1 MDTALTEFQSHI
13 EEIAKKAGTEAA
25 RAAIEEFKSTQK
37 QERRRH
43 LVDVKQLSRE
53 TGLSPATLI
62 RHRNSGVIEGYR
74 IGGRV
79 FYDLDQVLSEMQSTR
94 KV

>member
-1 MDTALTEFQSHI
+1 MDTALTEFSSHI

-25 RAAIEEFKSTQK
+25 REVLEKFKATQK
-37 QERRRH
+37 QERKRN

-53 TGLSPATLI
+53 TGLSPATI
-62 RHRNSGVIEGYR
+62 VRHRNSGLIEGFR

-79 FYDLDQVLSEMQSTR
+79 FYDLDQVLSEMKSTR
-94 KV
+94 RG